1 MTTDQT
7 KKLSAEV
14 YWTKQI
20 VSDIRELIN
29 NSQAGDEFVGE
40 ILDHYQTGISQT
52 AEWYVKKLATQ
63 HNEAVPNNLDYEV
76 IGTLIEGFVAFLK
89 EKHNLLAQNHSN

>member
-1 MTTDQT
+1 MTTNQT
-7 KKLSAEV
+7 EKLSAEV

-29 NSQAGDEFVGE
+29 NSQAVDEFVAE
-40 ILDHYQTGISQT
+40 ILDHYQAGISQT

-63 HNEAVPNNLDYEV
+63 DNQNVPTNLDYEV

-89 EKHNLLAQNHSN
+89 EKNNLQIQP

>member
-1 MTTDQT
+1 MKNNQT
-7 KKLSAEV
+7 INLSAEV
-14 YWTKQI
+14 YWTKRI
-20 VSDIRELIN
+20 TNHLKELWD

-40 ILDHYQTGISQT
+40 ILEQYQTGIPLT

-89 EKHNLLAQNHSN
+89 EKHNLLTQKSQ